1 MSTEQLHEFF
11 RQKGVKSSSGQGID
25 WEARKREF
33 IDSVEELYRTVEEY
47 LADSIRD
54 NLVKVSFSSKQ
65 ITEDYMGTYEIRE
78 MILDV
83 GDERAILS
91 PKGRNI
97 VGGIGRVDLVGPIAE
112 KTLVAQPGGR
122 WSIVVSRTPS
132 LKIVP
137 LDPSSLLTALQEV
150 MGP

>member
-1 MSTEQLHEFF
+1 MSTEPLHEFF
-11 RQKGVKSSSGQGID
+11 RQKGVRSSLGDAID
-25 WEARKREF
+25 WEERKKEF
-33 IDSVEELYRTVEEY
+33 IESVEELYRKVEEY

-54 NLVKVSFSSKQ
+54 NLVKVSFSTKQ
-65 ITEDYMGTYEIRE
+65 INEDYIGKYDIRE

-97 VGGIGRVDLVGPIAE
+97 VGGIGRVDLLGPIGE
-112 KTLVAQPGGR
+112 KTLVAQPGR
-122 WSIVVSRTPS
+122 WAIVATRTPS

-137 LDPSSLLTALQEV
+137 LDPASLLAALQEV